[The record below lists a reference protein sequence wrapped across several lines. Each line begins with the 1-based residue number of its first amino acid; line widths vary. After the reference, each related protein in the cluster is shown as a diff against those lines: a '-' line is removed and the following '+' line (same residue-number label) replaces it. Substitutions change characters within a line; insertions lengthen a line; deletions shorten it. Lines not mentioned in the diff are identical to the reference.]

1 MKKIS
6 LSVALIMIFGML
18 AITTTSAEDASF
30 PDLESDDP
38 SITAISYLKDEGIVE
53 GYPDGT
59 FQSLSKINRA
69 EFMKIVVESIT
80 DNAEGSE
87 CFSDVHAEWF
97 AKYICYGKTQ
107 GIVSGYADG
116 TFHPEQDINFAEASK
131 IIVNA
136 LDLTKASE
144 TDSAAITALEEQWYT
159 DFAQTLSAQ
168 NAIPTSISD
177 FDKSIARGEMAEMIW
192 RLKENQTDLEAI
204 TYEELEGVP
213 LKIQSCDELEE
224 RFMAYVD
231 SHPYYDDDVS
241 EDSSAD
247 TNSST
252 TSAESYSTTN
262 LQVEGVDEAD
272 LVKNDGTYIYMVKD
286 SDDSVRIIQAYPVDT
301 LAEVAK
307 ITFDDAQFSP
317 GVLYITDD
325 TLVVIGRTYASYTYT
340 QTSVYIYDVSDR
352 AAPVLERSLTLDG
365 SFSGSRR
372 IGATLYLL
380 ASYSP
385 YMYGEYDLNAI
396 LPSYTD
402 SIEDDGASQNLVD
415 CTDVQYFP
423 REENFA
429 YLITAAIPLDAETSI
444 TSDVFLGDGYAE
456 NVYVSSTH
464 LYTTMT
470 NYDYNDYYYDWT
482 NARTIVY
489 RYDLGDGTIAYADRG
504 KIPGTVLNQ
513 FSLDEHNGYLRVA
526 TTQGNVFDT
535 ENPATN
541 NVYILDDAMDIVGS
555 LEGIAPGERIY
566 SVRFLGDAGYMVTFK
581 KIDPLFAMDL
591 SDPYNP
597 VVLGELEIP
606 GYSDYLQPYDET
618 HLIGFGKDAEDA
630 SEEETAARNLDF
642 AWYQGMKI
650 ALFDVSDM
658 SNPQQLFS
666 EGIGD
671 RGTESDILYNHKAL
685 LFDASQNLLAF
696 PITVA
701 EVSSPSADANTYGD
715 DVFQGAY
722 VYTVNLTNGFSLRG
736 TMTNF
741 PEGQSYFSSWDEE
754 YIDRIIYI
762 GDNLYTIAQGMI
774 TANDIETTEER
785 NTLVLAE

>member
-6 LSVALIMIFGML
+6 LSVVLIMIFGML
-18 AITTTSAEDASF
+18 AITTTSAEEASF

-38 SITAISYLKDEGIVE
+38 SITAISYLKDEGIVQ

-80 DNAEGSE
+80 DSPEGSE
-87 CFSDVHAEWF
+87 CFSDVHDEWF
-97 AKYICYGKTQ
+97 AKYICYGKTA
-107 GIVSGYADG
+107 GIVSGYDDG
-116 TFHPEQDINFAEASK
+116 TFHPEQNINFAEASK

-136 LDLTKASE
+136 LDLTTTSE

-159 DFAQTLSAQ
+159 TFAKTLSAQ

-192 RLKENQTDLEAI
+192 RLKDNQTDLDAV

-224 RFMAYVD
+224 RYTTYVNN
-231 SHPYYDDDVS
+231 HPYYYEEYDM

-247 TNSST
+247 ADTSSST

-301 LAEVAK
+301 LSEVAK
-307 ITFDDAQFSP
+307 ITFDDAIFEPSM
-317 GVLYITDD
+317 LYINGD
-325 TLVVIGRTYASYTYT
+325 TLVVIGRTSSSTT

-352 AAPVLERSLTLDG
+352 STPILERSLTIDG
-365 SFSGSRR
+365 FFNGSRR
-372 IGATLYLL
+372 IGETLYLL
-380 ASYSP
+380 SSYSP
-385 YMYGEYDLNAI
+385 YMYGDYDTSAI
-396 LPSYTD
+396 LPSYSD
-402 SIEDDGASQNLVD
+402 SIEDGTSHNLVE

-429 YLITAAIPLDAETSI
+429 YLITAAIPLDAETPI
-444 TSDVFLGDGYAE
+444 TSSVSLGDGYAE

-464 LYTTMT
+464 LYATMT

-489 RYDLGDGTIAYADRG
+489 RYDLGDGTIAYSDRG

-526 TTQGNVFDT
+526 TTQGDVWDT
-535 ENPATN
+535 ETPATN
-541 NVYILDDAMDIVGS
+541 NVYILDDAMDVVGS
-555 LEGIAPGERIY
+555 LEGIAPGEKIY

-581 KIDPLFAMDL
+581 KIDPLFAMNL

-618 HLIGFGKDAEDA
+618 HLLGFGKDAEDG
-630 SEEETAARNLDF
+630 SEEEVAARNLDF

-658 SNPQQLFS
+658 SNPKQLFS

-671 RGTESDILYNHKAL
+671 RGTESEVLDNHKAL

-722 VYTVNLTNGFSLRG
+722 VYTVDLTNGFSLRG
-736 TMTNF
+736 TITNF
-741 PEGQSYFSSWDEE
+741 QEGQSYFSSWDEE

-762 GDNLYTIAQGMI
+762 GENLYTIAQGMI

-785 NTLVLAE
+785 NRLVLAE